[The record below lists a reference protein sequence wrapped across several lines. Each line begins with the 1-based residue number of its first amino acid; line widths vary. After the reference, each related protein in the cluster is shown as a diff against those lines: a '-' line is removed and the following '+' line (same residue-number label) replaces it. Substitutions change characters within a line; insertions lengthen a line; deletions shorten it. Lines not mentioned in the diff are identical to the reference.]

1 MKHILVYLHG
11 TNGSGKSTL
20 ARAVIA
26 AAGGV
31 ALYSPGVGKAGST
44 MTGHG
49 VSLIGKYGNACGGI
63 DGIQPYAL
71 VNDELLTHA
80 IFPECR
86 VFGESLVTPG
96 LATCLGFA
104 SMFERTVFILL
115 DTPDTVCIQNVLKR
129 RKAKGNTKPYDPANL
144 HRKAKSARSWANN
157 LEASGLEVHRLQY
170 REAYVLIL
178 ELLGLPFPSVEDLLE
193 RD

>member
-1 MKHILVYLHG
+1 MSHVLVYVHG

-20 ARAVIA
+20 ARAVLA
-26 AAGGV
+26 AAGGAKEYV
-31 ALYSPGVGKAGST
+31 LGDGKAGT
-44 MTGHG
+44 TTTERG
-49 VSLIGKYGNACGGI
+49 VCLVGKYGNACGGI

-71 VNDELLTHA
+71 VHGQLLLSA
-80 IFPECR
+80 IFPEAR

-96 LATCLGFA
+96 LATCQGFA
-104 SMFERTVFILL
+104 ELFERTVFILL
-115 DTPDTVCIQNVLKR
+115 DTPDTVCIANVLKR

-170 REAYVLIL
+170 REAYALTL
-178 ELLGLPFPSVEDLLE
+178 ELLGLPIPSAKDLLS
-193 RD
+193 

>member
-1 MKHILVYLHG
+1 MSHILVYVHG

-20 ARAVIA
+20 ARAVVA

-31 ALYSPGVGKAGST
+31 REYASVLGKAGT
-44 MTGHG
+44 THTNRG
-49 VSLIGKYGNACGGI
+49 VNLVGKYGNACGGI

-71 VNDELLTHA
+71 VSNVLSFNAL
-80 IFPECR
+80 FPGAR

-96 LATCLGFA
+96 LATCQGFA

-115 DTPDTVCIQNVLKR
+115 DTPETDCIRNVLKR
-129 RKAKGNTKPYDPANL
+129 RSAKGNTKTYSPDNL
-144 HRKAKSARSWANN
+144 YRKARSARSWANN

-170 REAYVLIL
+170 REAYKLVL
-178 ELLGLPFPSVEDLLE
+178 ELLGLPLPSVEDLL
-193 RD
+193 